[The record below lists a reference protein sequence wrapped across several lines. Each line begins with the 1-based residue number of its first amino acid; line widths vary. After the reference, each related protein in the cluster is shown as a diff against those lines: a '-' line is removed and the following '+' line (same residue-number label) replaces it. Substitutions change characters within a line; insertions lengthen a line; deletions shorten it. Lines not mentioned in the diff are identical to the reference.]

1 MAELEKP
8 VLSRAAIALQ
18 AIEGG
23 KDFASQIARVGPL
36 LGLTRLGCAL
46 QVVPPGK
53 KAFPHHLHHMAD
65 EMMVILEGRGTY
77 RWGEERFP
85 VQAGD
90 MIGAPMASRA
100 HQIENNGEADLVYLT
115 FSNNA
120 EADVVEYPD
129 SGKVGYR
136 AGMAGGDR
144 ASGSIRAVGRMTE
157 TDYWD
162 GEVT

>member
-1 MAELEKP
+1 MADLEKP
-8 VLSRAAIALQ
+8 VLSRADIELQ
-18 AIEGG
+18 EFNGG
-23 KDFASQIARVGPL
+23 GDFAQRVARVGPL

-46 QVVPPGK
+46 QVVPPGM

-77 RWGEERFP
+77 RWGDERFP
-85 VQAGD
+85 IQAGD

-136 AGMAGGDR
+136 AGMSSGDR
-144 ASGSIRAVGRMTE
+144 ASVSIRAVGRMTE